1 VPCAQPVSET
11 AAVSVRPA
19 GLLGTRTLPLRC
31 RTDDDLCL
39 RETCRQV
46 AVRKSGVEPMPIDAC
61 TSTFAEM
68 AETILPHD
76 MARLR
81 AALAAPF
88 PMSSFC
94 KDGFGVK
101 AILSEL
107 RRSSDFSGCYVLLR
121 EGKAFYVGIS
131 RTVVQRLRQ
140 HVTGKTHYDASLAY
154 QMATEKTGHKM
165 KRADAMQD
173 EAVRT
178 AFSQAKALLRDCS
191 VAFIEIDNPL
201 ELYLFEAYC
210 AMELDTCEWNT
221 FRTH

>member
-1 VPCAQPVSET
+1 MATTV
-11 AAVSVRPA
+11 
-19 GLLGTRTLPLRC
+19 LP
-31 RTDDDLCL
+31 
-39 RETCRQV
+39 E
-46 AVRKSGVEPMPIDAC
+46 
-61 TSTFAEM
+61 
-68 AETILPHD
+68 D

-81 AALAAPF
+81 IALAAPL

-94 KDGFGVK
+94 EIGLGVK
-101 AILSEL
+101 SILSRL
-107 RRSSDFSGCYVLLR
+107 QKRSDFSGCYVLLR

-140 HVTGKTHYDASLAY
+140 HVTGRTHFDASLAY
-154 QMATEKTGHKM
+154 QMAREKTGHEM

-173 EAVRT
+173 PTFRLAFDEAK
-178 AFSQAKALLRDCS
+178 SLLRGCS